1 MSSTFDSAFKRLL
14 QYEGGYTNDPK
25 DRGNWTTGVIGKGEC
40 KGTKYG
46 ISAMAYPDL
55 DIKNLTENQA
65 KEIYKKVYWT
75 DIGLDKLEPCLAVQ
89 VFDAAVQHGTKVS
102 VRLLQEIIGVNT
114 DGILGAGTLSTI
126 QFLNQKVLSYKYIAR
141 RLKYYVSLRVFTT
154 YGKGWINRMASL
166 LEDAAAENE
175 GVSL

>member
-25 DRGNWTTGVIGKGEC
+25 DRGNWTTGIIGKGEC

-46 ISAMAYPDL
+46 ISAMSYPDL

-75 DIGLDKLEPCLAVQ
+75 DIGLNKLEPCLAVQ
-89 VFDAAVQHGTKVS
+89 VFDAAVQHGTKIS
-102 VRLLQEIIGVNT
+102 VRLLQEVLNVPVDGIIGIATLNT
-114 DGILGAGTLSTI
+114 LK
-126 QFLNQKVLSYKYIAR
+126 FLNQKELSFRYIAR
-141 RLKYYVSLRVFTT
+141 RLKYYVSLRTFST

-166 LEDAAAENE
+166 LEEASSEDE